1 MEEKTGDVGSRDVES
16 QDLKHG
22 ISPASSERL
31 DETYALYKQDEA
43 LPLDPREAS
52 KVLRRIDLHLIPLL
66 FLTYMLQYLDKS
78 SINFASVFGLQK
90 GTHLH
95 GQQYAWLS
103 SIFYFGYLIA
113 QYPAG
118 YALQRLPTA
127 KFIGG
132 TILKWGTL
140 VITTP
145 ACKSFAGIAANR
157 FLLGASEAVVNPG
170 FVLVLSMWWTGAE
183 QPIRLVLYYCA
194 NGFASIFGG
203 LLGYAIGHITTGLQ
217 QWQYIF
223 LIFGAISVSWG
234 VIFLIFMP
242 DLPSSARFLN
252 DRVKV
257 VAVERV
263 AANRQGVKNSHWKTY
278 QMWQCAQDP
287 KTWILFFMSIAAQ
300 IPNAA
305 QSSFTSLILKG
316 FGFDTLQTQYM
327 QMPGN
332 AIQIVSLLLSGY
344 VASRWPNMRCIVMI
358 AGNLICVGAGGAL
371 VGLSSQAKWG
381 RLVAL
386 WLCSCQSVL
395 NIHEFSLCARHR

>member
-1 MEEKTGDVGSRDVES
+1 MGS
-16 QDLKHG
+16 L
-22 ISPASSERL
+22 L
-31 DETYALYKQDEA
+31 TALT
-43 LPLDPREAS
+43 
-52 KVLRRIDLHLIPLL
+52 V
-66 FLTYMLQYLDKS
+66 
-78 SINFASVFGLQK
+78 
-90 GTHLH
+90 
-95 GQQYAWLS
+95 
-103 SIFYFGYLIA
+103 
-113 QYPAG
+113 
-118 YALQRLPTA
+118 
-127 KFIGG
+127 
-132 TILKWGTL
+132 WGTL

-170 FVLVLSMWWTGAE
+170 FVLVLSM
-183 QPIRLVLYYCA
+183 C
-194 NGFASIFGG
+194 
-203 LLGYAIGHITTGLQ
+203 YAIGHITTGLQ

-223 LIFGAISVSWG
+223 LIFGAISISWG

-242 DLPSSARFLN
+242 DLPSSAGFLN
-252 DRVKV
+252 DRAKV

-344 VASRWPNMRCIVMI
+344 VASRWPNTRCIVMI

-371 VGLSSQAKWG
+371 VGLSPQAKWG

-386 WLCSCQSVL
+386 WLCSCQSVV